1 MADIN
6 PYFSPNAQIVAALK
20 NIVPIEHTQY
30 TGTADTYATFVFY
43 NRLPEVMASGKNHR
57 QGAYGDI
64 DVFSDADLS
73 SSSSI
78 IATIASALNSEGVTV
93 KNIRDTVYDSVK
105 HHVVIEFYISKER

>member
-6 PYFSPNAQIVAALK
+6 PYFSPNAQIETALAG
-20 NIVPIEHTQY
+20 IIECGHAKYVGKQK
-30 TGTADTYATFVFY
+30 TYATYMFD
-43 NRLPEVMASGKNHR
+43 RSPEVFASGKNHR

-73 SSSSI
+73 SASSI
-78 IATIASALNSEGVTV
+78 IGTISSALNSAGVTV